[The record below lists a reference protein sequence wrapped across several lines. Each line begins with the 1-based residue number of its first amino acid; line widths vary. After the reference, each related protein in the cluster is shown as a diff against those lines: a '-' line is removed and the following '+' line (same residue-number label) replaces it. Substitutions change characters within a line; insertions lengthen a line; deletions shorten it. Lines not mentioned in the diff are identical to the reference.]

1 MGFFGHNSLDLD
13 APSSGR
19 STQSTFNGHSMFK
32 YHKQLFLRKHVDKKS
47 SQGQWSTPKRK
58 RGKKQ
63 RMRTRSGLSTS
74 DWSVSHSVIIILH
87 TKIRK
92 VCSFF
97 FSAKYRS
104 FMNPR
109 NEQSPDIEMRFGD
122 SISHSFSVTQT
133 HEDQMPERLGSPGK
147 N

>member
-1 MGFFGHNSLDLD
+1 
-13 APSSGR
+13 
-19 STQSTFNGHSMFK
+19 MFK

-47 SQGQWSTPKRK
+47 SQAQWSTRKRK

-63 RMRTRSGLSTS
+63 RMRTRS
-74 DWSVSHSVIIILH
+74 DWSVSHSAIIY
-87 TKIRK
+87 TPRK
-92 VCSFF
+92 TQSVLLQ
-97 FSAKYRS
+97 YRS

-109 NEQSPDIEMRFGD
+109 RNEKSPDIEMRFGD

-147 N
+147 NQCLNVYKISLVKSLAIKYRVDV